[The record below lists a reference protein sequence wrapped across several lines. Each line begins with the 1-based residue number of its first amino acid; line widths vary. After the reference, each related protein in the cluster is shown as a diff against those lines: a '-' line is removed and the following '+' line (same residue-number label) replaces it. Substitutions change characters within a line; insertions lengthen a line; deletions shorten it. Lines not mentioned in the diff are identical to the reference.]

1 MLHPPARTS
10 YDLMLVSVVLGLLAI
25 GLAMVYSASGIKA
38 LDAVDDPRYY
48 LIQQSAWVAIGL
60 VAMLVVTRIDYH
72 RYRAL
77 ALPGLVVA
85 ILLLIL
91 VLVPGIGTRVGG
103 ASRWLRVSSFAGLQ
117 PAELAKLA
125 LVIYLASWLGRTRQA
140 GSTGSTRSARSAT
153 AAGSAGAEIGRWSV
167 TLPFVL
173 IVGLVAALVVAEPD
187 LGTAIVLGAVALGM
201 YFVAGARLVEF
212 AGLGTLAAVL
222 VAGVAVVQPYRL
234 QRILTFLDPWSDPRG
249 AGFQTIQSI
258 YGLALGGPFGEG
270 LGAGKEKFGFLPAP
284 YTDSIFAV
292 LGDELGLLGTLTV
305 VVLFLVIAFK
315 GIRIALSAPD
325 AMGSLLA
332 TGITVWLVFQAWVN
346 MAVVASLVPMTGI
359 TLPFISYGGSS
370 ICVGLVAVG
379 ILLNVGHQAV
389 SRAEALAPLP
399 GAARGRR
406 DRGTREPAPRG
417 GRGTGG
423 ADRRRASVHRWSS
436 RSRG

>member
-1 MLHPPARTS
+1 MRRPHLPSRTS
-10 YDLMLVSVVLGLLAI
+10 YDLTLVSVVLGLLAI

-60 VAMLVVTRIDYH
+60 VALVIVARVDYH

-77 ALPGLVVA
+77 ALPGLIIAIVLLVA
-85 ILLLIL
+85 VLI
-91 VLVPGIGTRVGG
+91 PGIGTRVGG

-117 PAELAKLA
+117 PAELTKLA
-125 LVIYLASWLGRTRQA
+125 LVIYLAFWLGRKREPD
-140 GSTGSTRSARSAT
+140 
-153 AAGSAGAEIGRWSV
+153 AEIGRWSV

-173 IVGLVAALVVAEPD
+173 IVGFVAALVVAEPD
-187 LGTAIVLGAVALGM
+187 LGTAIVLGALALGM

-212 AGLGTLAAVL
+212 AGLGTLAGVL
-222 VAGVAVVQPYRL
+222 VALVAVVQPYRL

-258 YGLALGGPFGEG
+258 FGLALGGPLGEG

-305 VVLFLVIAFK
+305 VVLFLAIAFK

-325 AMGSLLA
+325 ATGSLLA

-389 SRAEALAPLP
+389 SRPDDLAAVQR
-399 GAARGRR
+399 AARRRR

-417 GRGTGG
+417 GGG
-423 ADRRRASVHRWSS
+423 AGRADGSRPAVHRRSS

>member
-1 MLHPPARTS
+1 MKRLRVPTHTG
-10 YDLMLVSVVLGLLAI
+10 YDLMLLSVILALLGI

-38 LDAVDDPRYY
+38 LDAQDDPRYF
-48 LIQQSAWVAIGL
+48 LVQQSEWVAIGL
-60 VAMLVVTRIDYH
+60 AAMLVVARIDYH
-72 RYRAL
+72 RYRRL
-77 ALPGLVVA
+77 ALPGLA
-85 ILLLIL
+85 IAIALLAV

-125 LVIYLASWLGRTRQA
+125 LVLYLAFWL
-140 GSTGSTRSARSAT
+140 
-153 AAGSAGAEIGRWSV
+153 AAKRALVGRWSV
-167 TLPFVL
+167 TVPFVAVL
-173 IVGLVAALVVAEPD
+173 TIVAALVIAEPD
-187 LGTAIVLGAVALGM
+187 LGTAIVMVAIGLAM

-212 AGLGTLAAVL
+212 AALGGLATICVAA
-222 VAGVAVVQPYRL
+222 VAVVQPYRL
-234 QRILTFLDPWSDPRG
+234 LRLVTFLDPWSEPQG

-258 YGLALGGPFGEG
+258 YGLALGGPLGEG

-315 GIRIALSAPD
+315 GVRIALSAPD
-325 AMGSLLA
+325 PEGALLA
-332 TGITVWLVFQAWVN
+332 TGVTVWLAFQAWVN
-346 MAVVASLVPMTGI
+346 MAVVAALLPMTGI

-379 ILLNVGHQAV
+379 ILLNVGRQAV
-389 SRAEALAPLP
+389 ARADDRPQVQGP
-399 GAARGRR
+399 PRRGRDGR
-406 DRGTREPAPRG
+406 SRQPAPRG
-417 GRGTGG
+417 GGGTRPAG
-423 ADRRRASVHRWSS
+423 DRRAPVHRWTA

>member
-1 MLHPPARTS
+1 MKRLRLPTHTG
-10 YDLMLVSVVLGLLAI
+10 YDLMLLSVVLALLAI

-38 LDAVDDPRYY
+38 LDAQDDPRYF
-48 LIQQSAWVAIGL
+48 LVQQSAWVAIGL
-60 VAMLVVTRIDYH
+60 LTMFIVARVDYH
-72 RYRAL
+72 RYRRL
-77 ALPGLVVA
+77 AFPGLVIA
-85 ILLLIL
+85 LILLIV
-91 VLVPGIGTRVGG
+91 VLVPGVGTRVGG

-125 LVIYLASWLGRTRQA
+125 VVVYLAFWL
-140 GSTGSTRSARSAT
+140 
-153 AAGSAGAEIGRWSV
+153 AAKQERIGRWSV
-167 TLPFVL
+167 TLPFIALVT
-173 IVGLVAALVVAEPD
+173 LVAGLVVAEPD
-187 LGTAIVLGAVALGM
+187 LGTAIVLVAIGLGM
-201 YFVAGARLVEF
+201 YFVAGARIAEF
-212 AGLGTLAAVL
+212 AALAGLTTIAV
-222 VAGVAVVQPYRL
+222 ASVAVVQPYRL
-234 QRILTFLDPWSDPRG
+234 ARLATFLDPWSDPQG
-249 AGFQTIQSI
+249 TGFQTIQSI

-270 LGAGKEKFGFLPAP
+270 LGAGREKFGFLPAP

-292 LGDELGLLGTLTV
+292 LGDELGLLGTLAV

-325 AMGSLLA
+325 LAGSLLA

-379 ILLNVGHQAV
+379 ILLNVGRQAV
-389 SRAEALAPLP
+389 AGADDRASVQ

-406 DRGTREPAPRG
+406 DRRPRQPAPR
-417 GRGTGG
+417 RGGG
-423 ADRRRASVHRWSS
+423 ARRADDGRAPVHRGSS

>member
-1 MLHPPARTS
+1 MRRLHLPSRTS
-10 YDLMLVSVVLGLLAI
+10 YDLTLVLVVLGLLAI

-38 LDAVDDPRYY
+38 LDAQDDPRYF
-48 LIQQSAWVAIGL
+48 LLQQSAWVAIGL
-60 VAMLVVTRIDYH
+60 LALIVVARVDYH

-77 ALPGLVVA
+77 ALPGLIIA
-85 ILLLIL
+85 ILLLIA
-91 VLVPGIGTRVGG
+91 VLIPGVGTRVGG

-117 PAELAKLA
+117 PAELMKLA
-125 LVIYLASWLGRTRQA
+125 LVIYLAFWLGRKPEPQ
-140 GSTGSTRSARSAT
+140 
-153 AAGSAGAEIGRWSV
+153 SAGAEIGRWSV

-173 IVGLVAALVVAEPD
+173 IVGFVAALVVAEPD
-187 LGTAIVLGAVALGM
+187 LGTAIVLGALALGM

-222 VAGVAVVQPYRL
+222 VAAVAVVQPYRL

-258 YGLALGGPFGEG
+258 FGLALGGPFGEG
-270 LGAGKEKFGFLPAP
+270 LGAGKEKFGYLPAP

-305 VVLFLVIAFK
+305 VVLFLAIAFK

-325 AMGSLLA
+325 ATGSLLA

-389 SRAEALAPLP
+389 SHADDLAAVQ
-399 GAARGRR
+399 GAARRRR
-406 DRGTREPAPRG
+406 DRGTREPASRG
-417 GRGTGG
+417 GGG
-423 ADRRRASVHRWSS
+423 AGRADGGRPAVHRRSS